1 MSNYSEFSSRR
12 AVAKCS
18 NEALYKLITDFRN
31 ISKFA
36 TLDEFEAEATRC
48 SFSVN
53 PVGRVDV
60 NIVSSTPSSEVIV
73 KGNTSLTGEVDLKV
87 NIEPI
92 DQSSCAV
99 LINFGL
105 ELSPFLRIAFGGQIE
120 NMLETLASAIEEHK
134 FNEQ

>member
-1 MSNYSEFSSRR
+1 MGNYSQFSSRK

-36 TLDEFEAEATRC
+36 ALDEFEAEASHC
-48 SFSVN
+48 SFSVS
-53 PVGRVDV
+53 PVGKVDV
-60 NIVSSTPSSEVIV
+60 NIVSSKPCNEVIV
-73 KGNTSLTGEVDLKV
+73 KGNTSLTGDVDLRIY
-87 NIEPI
+87 IEPV

-99 LINFGL
+99 VINFGL

-120 NMLETLASAIEEHK
+120 NMLETLASTIEEHE
-134 FNEQ
+134 FNC